1 MRVLPA
7 ENPENHTESPRC
19 GTCGTLLVG
28 RFCHDCG
35 QERVDHRLTTRE
47 FAGKFARHMM
57 KFDKSFVGTL
67 WRAVRA
73 PGELARDYLAGR
85 RAGILDPIRYF
96 LATVFLQLV
105 IAAIARMLASA
116 IDRPAF
122 ADTLGAVGHLV
133 AIKFAVI
140 ILSAAVWRALSRR
153 DHFTTAEVAVF
164 AIYAFATLGLLWAV
178 LPLFEVLLGLPLSS
192 HRIETITVVMG
203 VAAVYLTLGIR
214 AFARTSLPGAAMSA
228 VVAMGLAYGLV
239 AAVVGL
245 ARSID
250 FVGPLLGAH

>member
-1 MRVLPA
+1 VIPA
-7 ENPENHTESPRC
+7 EKPEVTIGSASCGSC
-19 GTCGTLLVG
+19 GTVLVG

-35 QERVDHRLTTRE
+35 QERIGGRLTTRE
-47 FAGKFARHMM
+47 FTEKFARYMM

-67 WRAVRA
+67 WRAVRS
-73 PGELARDYLAGR
+73 PGKLARDYLAGR
-85 RAGILDPIRYF
+85 RSGILDPIRYF
-96 LATVFLQLV
+96 LSTVFLQLV
-105 IAAIARMLASA
+105 IAAIAQVLASA

-153 DHFTTAEVAVF
+153 DQFTTAEVAVF
-164 AIYAFATLGLLWAV
+164 AIYSFATLGLLWAV
-178 LPLFEVLLGLPLSS
+178 LPLLEVLLGLPLSS
-192 HRIETITVVMG
+192 YRIETIVVVMLI
-203 VAAVYLTLGIR
+203 AAVYLTFGIR
-214 AFARTSLPGAAMSA
+214 EFARTSLPGAAMSA

-239 AAVVGL
+239 AAVVGI
-245 ARSID
+245 ARSIE

>member
-1 MRVLPA
+1 MLSAQKTGV
-7 ENPENHTESPRC
+7 ESDSPRC
-19 GTCGTLLVG
+19 GTCATLLIG
-28 RFCHDCG
+28 RFCHACG
-35 QERVDHRLTTRE
+35 QERVDHRLTTRKFTE
-47 FAGKFARHMM
+47 KFARHIM
-57 KFDKSFVGTL
+57 KFDKSFLGTL
-67 WRAVRA
+67 WRAA
-73 PGELARDYLAGR
+73 QSPGELARDYLAGR

-96 LATVFLQLV
+96 LATVFLQFV

-116 IDRPAF
+116 TDRPAF

-153 DHFTTAEVAVF
+153 DLFTTAEVAVF
-164 AIYAFATLGLLWAV
+164 AIYSFATLGLLWAL
-178 LPLFEVLLGLPLSS
+178 LPLLEVLLGLPLSS
-192 HRIETITVVMG
+192 HRIGTITVVMLI
-203 VAAVYLTLGIR
+203 AAGYLTFGIR

-245 ARSID
+245 ARTIE